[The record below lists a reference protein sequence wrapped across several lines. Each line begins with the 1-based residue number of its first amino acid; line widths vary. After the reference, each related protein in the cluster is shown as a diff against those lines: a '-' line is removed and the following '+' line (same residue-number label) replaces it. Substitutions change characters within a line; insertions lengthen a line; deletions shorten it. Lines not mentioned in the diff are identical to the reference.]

1 MPLYEYEC
9 EGCVGKYNSDIDNLV
24 AKLNKTNASK
34 IFKSNEGFT
43 YMEVTEDKTEELV
56 FELGEKDK
64 PDTRRFRYTLDNGK
78 VLYLELKNFRFSE
91 LVSLGEDSD
100 IDVDCPI
107 CEESVNVRRVF
118 STFKAIFDDKSK
130 RAPRPGDDLKWHLE
144 YKEQKDEEQRNDWV
158 GQDHLNQY
166 FNR

>member
-1 MPLYEYEC
+1 MPLFEYEC
-9 EGCVGKYNSDIDNLV
+9 DECMDRYNQGIDSLV
-24 AKLNKTNASK
+24 EKLNKTNASK
-34 IFKSNEGFT
+34 IKKENEGFS
-43 YMEVTEDKTEELV
+43 YIEVSNAKTQKPV
-56 FELGEKDK
+56 FALGEKSDSR
-64 PDTRRFRYTLDNGK
+64 TLRRFKYTLDKNR

-91 LVSLGEDSD
+91 LIYDKKDEKNLR
-100 IDVDCPI
+100 CPV
-107 CEESVNVRRVF
+107 CSGKKVERVF

-130 RAPRPGDDLKWHLE
+130 RAPGPGDELRWHME

>member
-1 MPLYEYEC
+1 MPLFEYEC
-9 EGCVGKYNSDIDNLV
+9 DECIERYNNDIDALV

-34 IFKSNEGFT
+34 IKKSNEGFT
-43 YMEVTEDKTEELV
+43 YIEVTEGKKKKPL
-56 FELGEKDK
+56 FALGEKSDSRAL
-64 PDTRRFRYTLDNGK
+64 RRFKYTLDNNK

-91 LVSLGEDSD
+91 LIYDKKDEKKLRCPVCNGK
-100 IDVDCPI
+100 DVQ
-107 CEESVNVRRVF
+107 RVF

-130 RAPRPGDDLKWHLE
+130 RAPGPKDELQWHLE
-144 YKEQKDEEQRNDWV
+144 YKQQKDEEQRNDWV